1 MRILSLVCHPQ
12 RNKISPLSCQ
22 SRVALYAYTFGVHAY
37 DTHVSHIVQSSN
49 KPCSH
54 TLCALSRSLVRLL
67 TRSLAASGFEISAA
81 VVDVRCPR
89 SDRGPGTRREPR
101 RDRVQ
106 DRSIHF
112 QRIFG
117 SCRRESTRLFLTTVL
132 RSAVSTKCCQIIA
145 NTKKR
150 MK

>member
-1 MRILSLVCHPQ
+1 MIGQQPAICGGPQEMRILSLVCHPQ

-106 DRSIHF
+106 DRSIAQH
-112 QRIFG
+112 
-117 SCRRESTRLFLTTVL
+117 RRNR
-132 RSAVSTKCCQIIA
+132 RSPHLDRE
-145 NTKKR
+145 NPLD
-150 MK
+150 